1 MRLLVV
7 TGRYPTADRPD
18 AGSFV
23 AGRLEGLA
31 GVTVIAPQRYDRP
44 AWLRYL
50 ALLWRAVTA
59 RGPFS
64 GVEGHFVLPS
74 GPIALVAARLRGI
87 PLVIYAHG
95 GDVRELAHVNPL
107 LGWLARTVLH
117 GAAAT
122 VTNSTVTAAQVRRL
136 GVEAEVVPPGVDLS
150 RFRPTPRPARRRV
163 LYLGGSTP
171 LKGYEVA
178 RALADTLL
186 GPGLRVV
193 GHDDV
198 RALLAEHDVVL
209 VPSQHEPFGLVAAEA
224 IAAGRWVVARAVDG
238 LPEVIEDGINGTLVS
253 DGDFAKALA
262 AIPDYDPERV
272 AATGGRF
279 SIEVHR
285 AAMEAIWNRV
295 LASGSRSGGRYS
307 SRERRVP

>member
-18 AGSFV
+18 AGGFI
-23 AGRLEGLA
+23 AGRLEGVA
-31 GVTVIAPQRYDRP
+31 DVTVIAPHRYDRP

-50 ALLWRAVTA
+50 GLLWRAVTA
-59 RGPFS
+59 RGRFD

-74 GPIALVAARLRGI
+74 GPIALVAARMRGI

-95 GDVRELAHVNPL
+95 GDVRELAHANPL
-107 LGWLARTVLH
+107 LGWLARGVLRR
-117 GAAAT
+117 AAVA
-122 VTNSTVTAAQVRRL
+122 VTNSIAGAAEVRRL
-136 GVEAEVVPPGVDLS
+136 GIEAEVVPPGVDLS
-150 RFRPTPRPARRRV
+150 RFQPTPRPAERRV
-163 LYLGGSTP
+163 LYLGGSAP

-178 RALADTLL
+178 RGLADTML

-193 GHDDV
+193 DRDDLP
-198 RALLAEHDVVL
+198 ALLAEHDVVL
-209 VPSQHEPFGLVAAEA
+209 VPSHAEAFGLVAAEA
-224 IAAGRWVVARAVDG
+224 IAAGRWVVARAVGG

-262 AIPDYDPERV
+262 AIPDYDPQHV
-272 AATGGRF
+272 AATAGRY

-285 AAMEAIWNRV
+285 AAMETIWNRL
-295 LASGSRSGGRYS
+295 LASGSGSGGH
-307 SRERRVP
+307 